1 VQLPSSLPA
10 ETHGFESSPISS
22 LPSFRGLDCVE
33 RDAALAEF
41 SHGGAKYWL
50 CPWTS
55 AMSKTA
61 KGLTAGVVLSALW
74 LVLAVSTHNS
84 VPSICLVLAAIWLGI
99 SDWIAGRNRFR
110 MTIREQFE
118 QNRRGWPQPLPR
130 VANVM
135 QGAAYFLGA
144 AALVY
149 WIAM

>member
-1 VQLPSSLPA
+1 MHLTLKKETTRPPGANSLQQQARFDDFVLEFNP
-10 ETHGFESSPISS
+10 
-22 LPSFRGLDCVE
+22 D
-33 RDAALAEF
+33 EF

-130 VANVM
+130 VANVI